1 MAPIAAFV
9 DMFDKMNDATTD
21 SYRYFTVP
29 CRFLLFPLT
38 YASVF
43 IDELADSSLVRVT
56 HNWVA
61 PDSLKIPVEGLRLSP
76 YRYWKVTGVFPESFQ
91 ARGKFFYSRSSN
103 LDDGLIL
110 SDNDS
115 VVMLYREDASV
126 DWHYISQS
134 RVGLWAIGNIFVDNF
149 QPGEYTLAVWDKQI
163 VGTPEENTEPDG
175 IKSIQTH
182 LRAY

>member
-1 MAPIAAFV
+1 LVDENFNLFTDTVHFSGSTGHSVKYVDFETMPIAPIAAFV

-21 SYRYFTVP
+21 SYRYFTEPVD
-29 CRFLLFPLT
+29 FTFPLT

-91 ARGKFFYSRSSN
+91 ARGKFFIA
-103 LDDGLIL
+103 G
-110 SDNDS
+110 
-115 VVMLYREDASV
+115 
-126 DWHYISQS
+126 
-134 RVGLWAIGNIFVDNF
+134 RVIWTMV
-149 QPGEYTLAVWDKQI
+149 
-163 VGTPEENTEPDG
+163 
-175 IKSIQTH
+175 
-182 LRAY
+182 